1 MPTIGIG
8 LASPDCRA
16 TSGTAAAAA
25 VPVDAM
31 LTRLQV

>member
-8 LASPDCRA
+8 LASPDRRA
-16 TSGTAAAAA
+16 TSGTAAAA